1 MVNKKICVMGSYVT
15 DLTAYAQHLPI
26 KGETI
31 LGTKFRTG
39 SGGKGS
45 NQAIAAKRAGGD
57 VTLITKIGRDIFGSF
72 ALDNFKKE
80 GLYSPYIFIDEDG
93 ETGAALIMV
102 DYESNNLI
110 LVVPGACNNI
120 SQIELESC
128 ASILKESHILLTQL
142 EVNIE
147 ATKKIIEMA
156 QKKGIITVLNPAP
169 IQDIDDELFS
179 KIDIITPNEV
189 EASILSG
196 MSISNSIDCKK
207 AAEYFFKKGVKKVA
221 ITLGELGVYCNDGV
235 KDMMIPAVKVHSI
248 DTTGAGDAFNGGFVV
263 GLSEGKDFFQA
274 CIFGSFVATL
284 SVTKYGTAIAM
295 PKREEIDVFY
305 NDHYDFIKEHCC

>member
-1 MVNKKICVMGSYVT
+1 
-15 DLTAYAQHLPI
+15 
-26 KGETI
+26 
-31 LGTKFRTG
+31 
-39 SGGKGS
+39 
-45 NQAIAAKRAGGD
+45 
-57 VTLITKIGRDIFGSF
+57 
-72 ALDNFKKE
+72 
-80 GLYSPYIFIDEDG
+80 
-93 ETGAALIMV
+93 
-102 DYESNNLI
+102 
-110 LVVPGACNNI
+110 
-120 SQIELESC
+120 
-128 ASILKESHILLTQL
+128 
-142 EVNIE
+142 
-147 ATKKIIEMA
+147 
-156 QKKGIITVLNPAP
+156 
-169 IQDIDDELFS
+169 
-179 KIDIITPNEV
+179 
-189 EASILSG
+189 